1 MRFTPHSDAR
11 RSTCNDSPFAN
22 RYSRFATRSAFT
34 VIELV
39 MVCGVLSVLLAI
51 ILPTIK
57 TVHDAALRKKAQSE
71 ATALAQAAIRY
82 KIEYGFWPGQL
93 EVKNAAEGTVQLREA
108 FKSALKS
115 ENMISGIISRY
126 GNSSFNVATTAGT
139 EPVLMDENWAYQAFR
154 RVGEKSGTTFQT
166 NPLNP
171 KGLHFLDLA
180 NEDDDDHVNFP
191 DPWGRQYILI
201 MGLNPHSVF
210 THTVTA
216 QGSSQPAHSVSV
228 SNTIAFAF
236 SFGPAGNLRT
246 NYIYSAGVQ

>member
-1 MRFTPHSDAR
+1 MRFTSHSDAQ
-11 RSTCNDSPFAN
+11 RSARNALPLAD
-22 RYSRFATRSAFT
+22 RYSRFANRSAFT

-39 MVCGVLSVLLAI
+39 MVCGVLTVLLAI

-57 TVHDAALRKKAQSE
+57 TAHAAALRKKAQAE
-71 ATALAQAAIRY
+71 ATALAQAAICY

-93 EVKNAAEGTVQLREA
+93 EVKNAADGTVQLRDA
-108 FKSALKS
+108 FKSAFQS
-115 ENMISGIISRY
+115 DNWIYGIISRY
-126 GNSSFNVATTAGT
+126 GNISFEVTATGTA
-139 EPVLMDENWAYQAFR
+139 PVYMDENWAYQAFR
-154 RVGEKSGTTFQT
+154 RVGEKTGTAFQP

-171 KGLHFLDLA
+171 KGIHFLDLA
-180 NEDDDDHVNFP
+180 NEEAADQVNFP

-201 MGLNPHSVF
+201 MGLNPHTVF

-216 QGSSQPAHSVSV
+216 QGSSVPSHSVSV

-236 SFGPAGNLRT
+236 SYGPAGNLST

>member
-1 MRFTPHSDAR
+1 MRISSHSTAR
-11 RSTCNDSPFAN
+11 RSTRNDSPFAN
-22 RYSRFATRSAFT
+22 RSAFT

-57 TVHDAALRKKAQSE
+57 SAHAAALRKKAQAD

-93 EVKNAAEGTVQLREA
+93 EVKNAAEGTVQLRNE
-108 FKSALKS
+108 FKSALQS
-115 ENMISGIISRY
+115 ENWISGIISRF
-126 GNSSFNVATTAGT
+126 GNSSFTVTATGTA
-139 EPVLMDENWAYQAFR
+139 PVYMDENWAFRAFR
-154 RVGEKSGTTFQT
+154 RVGEKTGNVFQP

-180 NEDDDDHVNFP
+180 NEDDAEHVNFP

-201 MGLNPHSVF
+201 MGLNPHAVF

-216 QGSSQPAHSVSV
+216 QGSSQPSHSVSV
-228 SNTIAFAF
+228 SNAIAFAF
-236 SFGPAGNLRT
+236 SYGQDGNLST
-246 NYIYSAGVQ
+246 NYIYSVGVQ